1 MQLNGLRE
9 AKIPYLSM
17 MKKAMQKE
25 RPKKNKIRRQKL
37 TEIDRKTNRPCL
49 KQGIE
54 TERAIEV
61 LYLFESTGMLPVQ
74 IEEMKITV
82 ENLRRRVK
90 KLEDWQE

>member
-1 MQLNGLRE
+1 MKLNGLQGAE
-9 AKIPYLSM
+9 IPYLSM
-17 MKKAMQKE
+17 IRKAMPKE
-25 RPKKNKIRRQKL
+25 QPKKNKFRRQKL

-82 ENLRRRVK
+82 ENLRKRVK